1 MKATAG
7 GYKDF
12 GLAISAAKVDYTLL
26 SQLERTSGDG
36 QAYGALTDGETGTMA
51 GAANSASAPMMGAG
65 TAQVAADVVY
75 CNFCWGAGHMK
86 WQCPLALSKGGAKAQ
101 GKGQKAQQRP
111 AAVPPANLAV
121 IPPQGQLATNVANAF
136 GAGKKGGKPT
146 GAQSGGKGN
155 FGKGSNK
162 SKGKF

>member
-36 QAYGALTDGETGTMA
+36 QAHGALTDGETGTMA
-51 GAANSASAPMMGAG
+51 GAASSALAPMTGAV
-65 TAQVAADVVY
+65 TAQVAADVIY

-111 AAVPPANLAV
+111 AAVPPALGAV
-121 IPPQGQLATNVANAF
+121 VPHQAQLAANVANAF
-136 GAGKKGGKPT
+136 GAGKKGGKQT
-146 GAQSGGKGN
+146 GGQFGGKGN
-155 FGKGSNK
+155 QGKGPNK